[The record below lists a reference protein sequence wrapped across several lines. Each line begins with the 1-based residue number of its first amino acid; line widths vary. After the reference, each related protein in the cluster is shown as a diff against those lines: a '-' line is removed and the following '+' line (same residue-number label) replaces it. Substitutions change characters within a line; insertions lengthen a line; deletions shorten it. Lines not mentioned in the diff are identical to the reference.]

1 MSISAADVKTLRD
14 KTNAGFMACKQALT
28 DTGGDIEKA
37 VVALRKQGVSVA
49 AKKAGRKAGEGMIS
63 AYVHMGNK
71 LGVMVEVNCET
82 DFAAKNEMF
91 IEFAKD
97 IAMHVAARS
106 PKYLNKEDVP
116 QSEIDKEKDIIQAQ
130 IKNKPAN
137 IVEKIVEGKINKFYS
152 ENCLIHQGFVKDP
165 DITIDEYTKQ
175 KILVIGENI
184 VIRRFVRF
192 SIGEEL

>member
-1 MSISAADVKTLRD
+1 MSISAADVKILRD

-28 DTGGDIEKA
+28 EAGGDIEKA
-37 VVALRKQGVSVA
+37 VVALRKQGLSVA
-49 AKKAGRKAGEGMIS
+49 AKKAGREASEGMIS

-71 LGVMVEVNCET
+71 LGVMVEVSCET

-130 IKNKPAN
+130 IKNKPPN
-137 IVEKIVEGKINKFYS
+137 IVEKIVEGKLDKFYS

-165 DITIDEYTKQ
+165 DITIEEYTKQ

-184 VIRRFVRF
+184 IIRRFIRF
-192 SIGEEL
+192 SVGEEL

>member
-1 MSISAADVKTLRD
+1 MSISAADVKKLRD

-37 VVALRKQGVSVA
+37 VVALRKQGLSVA
-49 AKKAGRKAGEGMIS
+49 AKKAGRQASEGMIS
-63 AYVHMGNK
+63 AYVHMGSK

-106 PKYLNKEDVP
+106 PKYLNKDDVP
-116 QSEIDKEKDIIQAQ
+116 QSVIDKEKEIIQAQ
-130 IKNKPAN
+130 IKNKPPN
-137 IVEKIVEGKINKFYS
+137 VIEKIVEGKINKFYS
-152 ENCLIHQGFVKDP
+152 ENCLILQGFVKDP
-165 DITIDEYTKQ
+165 DITIEEYTKQ

-192 SIGEEL
+192 SVGEEL